1 MQVWKKLIIADN
13 LKDWRSEQ
21 KNFSAEAEA
30 VFEKIQNGEE
40 LTELDVFII
49 CNDNQK
55 QIDEYKKFYNI
66 RKNIKDGKLSKNDLY
81 FLIDTLCGDD
91 WESADK
97 LKAGFSSFITEEQ
110 EKNV

>member
-1 MQVWKKLIIADN
+1 MKKFKKIVYKKLT
-13 LKDWRSEQ
+13 E
-21 KNFSAEAEA
+21 
-30 VFEKIQNGEE
+30 
-40 LTELDVFII
+40 TELDVFII
-49 CNDNQK
+49 CNDNQQ

-91 WESADK
+91 RESADK

-110 EKNV
+110 EERTFNI